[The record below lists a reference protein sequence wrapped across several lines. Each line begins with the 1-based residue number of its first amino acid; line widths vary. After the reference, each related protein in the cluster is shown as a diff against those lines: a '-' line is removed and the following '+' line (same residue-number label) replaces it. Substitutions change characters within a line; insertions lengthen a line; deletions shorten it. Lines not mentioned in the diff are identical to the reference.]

1 MGLFPGVERSFT
13 FELEGHAFAGNFP
26 RRSDRRD
33 IEVEVAQRLNFVP
46 LGSISSNVYTLE
58 LMCVTLNK
66 IFTTKPKE
74 LDGIDFADLPDQV
87 ISKIWEKYRSLEKS
101 YEDQLKKNNRSPLS
115 KKTDSVE
122 SNLLF
127 GSVSASRLSDL
138 AERVDEP

>member
-26 RRSDRRD
+26 RRSEKRD

-46 LGSISSNVYTLE
+46 LGSISSDAYAIEVI
-58 LMCVTLNK
+58 CVTFNK
-66 IFTTKPKE
+66 ILTTKPKE

-87 ISKIWEKYRSLEKS
+87 ILKIWNKYKIIEKS